1 MKKALCI
8 SSVLFLLALLLLPP
22 VVFAHSGNT
31 DDKGGH
37 YVGGTGEYHY
47 HHGWPAHYHKNGVCP
62 YEDIYEESQT
72 DHGDTTSDHTSDVWI
87 TFGVL
92 IGIPVL
98 ILVIA
103 LIYARRLDAKKRS
116 AAIIPDFMV
125 WYSPSGSCYHSSK
138 TCSVLRNSKHLLW
151 ATNKTNTS
159 SLYDRKPCSKCCYMK
174 DGKVFPQEQ
183 SEPKSDMPEM
193 VSVVSSNL
201 KEVGYQRGTLYV
213 HFHNGSLY
221 RYDNVPQRLAEQ
233 LMMSRSADK
242 FFNKHI
248 RDRYDYEYISIP

>member
-1 MKKALCI
+1 MKKRLFAI
-8 SSVLFLLALLLLPP
+8 GFAFFLL
-22 VVFAHSGNT
+22 VTFSITIYAHSGRT
-31 DDKGGH
+31 DENGGH
-37 YVGGTGEYHY
+37 YVGGGSTYHY
-47 HHGWPAHYHKNGVCP
+47 HHGKPAHQHPDGVCP
-62 YEDIYEESQT
+62 YARTEEDIQR
-72 DHGDTTSDHTSDVWI
+72 DVWI
-87 TFGVL
+87 TFGVI
-92 IGIPVL
+92 IGFPVV
-98 ILVIA
+98 VIVVLRIA
-103 LIYARRLDAKKRS
+103 MACWDAKKRA
-116 AAIIPDFMV
+116 AAIIPNFMV

-138 TCSVLRNSKHLLW
+138 TCSVLRNSKNLLW
-151 ATNKTNTS
+151 ATDKTNTS

-233 LMMSRSADK
+233 LMMSRSAGK